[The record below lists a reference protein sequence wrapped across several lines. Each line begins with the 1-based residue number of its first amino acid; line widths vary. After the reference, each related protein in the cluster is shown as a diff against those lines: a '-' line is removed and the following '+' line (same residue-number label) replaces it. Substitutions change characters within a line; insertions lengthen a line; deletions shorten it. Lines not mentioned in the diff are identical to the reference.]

1 MAIRKR
7 ESGRLIGLAVLLVFA
22 SVFPQIPHV
31 QASGGLALDGNGF
44 GTAIGGSCLWGK
56 PLTTTNKPDVIVV
69 MLAINDTTTSIAS
82 VAGITD
88 NASLSWTLRASL
100 KGPANVQ
107 VFYYYAIAPEP
118 LSADNITFALS
129 SRDVATVCQDFGV
142 SGADTNAPFDPNI
155 GMPNKQS
162 GNSNTISPTYNTSN
176 PNDFLIIL
184 EAFCAQ
190 GTVGSPLGS
199 GFSLI
204 GSAQNAHIQTSN
216 CPSDYLQTNTYNDTV
231 STLQSSNTVSWA
243 NVAYS
248 PFAVI
253 ADAIQSTPGTL
264 SASVTADS
272 NIVDMGQPASFS
284 CTGAG
289 GLSPYQY
296 SWTFGDGSAGSGAS
310 TSHIYNAPGT
320 MTVVC
325 TVTDQLGTPAH
336 DQTQVIV
343 SSDPSITSFT
353 ASPASLFAGDK
364 ATFSV
369 SASGGYGAL
378 TYSYANLP
386 GGCLSTNATYLSCY
400 TTSSGSYDVRVTVT
414 DRAGESA
421 SSEVSV
427 TVGPQRVLGLPP
439 AMGLAV
445 ISGIIVGI
453 IAGAILSVTLLMR
466 RKKTHH
472 ASSMK

>member
-1 MAIRKR
+1 MRKR
-7 ESGRLIGLAVLLVFA
+7 DSGRLLGLAVLLVFA

-44 GTAIGGSCLWGK
+44 GTAIGSSCIWGK

-69 MLAINDTTTSIAS
+69 MLAINDTTTSISS
-82 VAGITD
+82 VAGVTD

-107 VFYYYAIAPEP
+107 IFYYYAIASEP

-129 SRDVATVCQDFGV
+129 SKDVATVCQDFGV
-142 SGADTNAPFDPNI
+142 SGADINAPFDPNI
-155 GMPNKQS
+155 NMPNMQS
-162 GNSNTISPTYNTSN
+162 GNSDTISPTYSTSN

-190 GTVGSPLGS
+190 GVVGSPLGS

-216 CPSDYLQTNTYNDTV
+216 CPSDYLQTNTYDDTV
-231 STLQSSNTVSWA
+231 STVQSSNTVNWA
-243 NVAYS
+243 NAAYS

-253 ADAIQSTPGTL
+253 ADAIQSTPGPL

-272 NIVDMGQPASFS
+272 NIVDVGELASFS
-284 CTGAG
+284 CTGTG

-296 SWTFGDGSAGSGAS
+296 SWTFGDGSTGSGAS
-310 TSHIYNAPGT
+310 TSHIYNTLGS
-320 MTVVC
+320 MTAVC
-325 TVTDQLGTPAH
+325 TVTDQLGTQASDPI
-336 DQTQVIV
+336 QVIV
-343 SSDPSITSFT
+343 SSDPSIASFI
-353 ASPASLFAGDK
+353 ASPTSLFAGDK

-369 SASGGYGAL
+369 SASGGHGAL

-386 GGCLSTNATYLSCY
+386 RGCLSTNATTLSCY
-400 TTSSGSYDVRVTVT
+400 PTFSGTYNVKVTVT
-414 DRAGESA
+414 DHAGESA
-421 SSEVSV
+421 SSVVNV
-427 TVGPQRVLGLPP
+427 TVGPQRILGLPP

-453 IAGAILSVTLLMR
+453 IAVAILSIAFVMR
-466 RKKTHH
+466 RKKTGH
-472 ASSMK
+472 ASPMK